1 MFSSYHVHMSM
12 TKLTVFDIS
21 GVPSVRC
28 IVLILAIIG
37 AGCAQVSRTT
47 APSLDDEFNLFLQWF
62 PGEYDNHEQHW
73 QDKLDQVE
81 QVHEH
86 LHHIFYRVD
95 APAIGE
101 NTFFVQQ
108 YMDGDPANVY
118 RRRFYSFSLDPIEQA
133 IRLDIYSFSD
143 EDKYAD
149 AHLTPDVFADL
160 TRAALVER
168 PGCEVYWKFEVD
180 YFHGYMK
187 EKACSVIS
195 ARSGKRIFITDD
207 LRLTADEIWIR
218 DEAFFEDGSRVFG
231 NAAGIHHKNR
241 KVQYYSGWAGVSS
254 EGPAMALEDSNWTAT
269 NGEWGFSGDLDSFG
283 RFVIHNEGQIVP
295 IPAKDGSPTGFSVQ
309 LAKLTYQNTTVP
321 ILTLKI
327 LEDATGKTLV
337 YSWTKTAADRIGIN
351 ARWVQSG
358 LTLQAGQPS
367 YGFNTA
373 TDKESD

>member
-1 MFSSYHVHMSM
+1 MNGFG
-12 TKLTVFDIS
+12 S
-21 GVPSVRC
+21 GRAPGR
-28 IVLILAIIG
+28 LILARHLLVLLPLMFSG
-37 AGCAQVSRTT
+37 GCAGLPGQSVVS
-47 APSLDDEFNLFLQWF
+47 LEDDFNLFLQWF

-73 QDKLDQVE
+73 QDKLDQAE

-95 APAIGE
+95 APAVGKH
-101 NTFFVQQ
+101 TFFVQQ
-108 YMDGDPANVY
+108 YMDGDPSNVY
-118 RRRFYSFSLDPIEQA
+118 RRRLYSFSLDPVENA
-133 IRLDIYSFSD
+133 IRLDIYSYAD

-149 AHLTPDVFADL
+149 AHLNPGVFNSLRKDE
-160 TRAALVER
+160 LVER
-168 PGCEVYWKFEVD
+168 PGCEVYWTFETD

-187 EKACSVIS
+187 DKACSLVS
-195 ARSGKRIFITDD
+195 ERSGKRIFVTDD

-254 EGPAMALEDSNWTAT
+254 AGPAMALDDGNWALTD
-269 NGEWGFSGDLDSFG
+269 GEWGFAGDLDNFG
-283 RFVIHNEGQIVP
+283 RFVIHNEGQVVP
-295 IPAKDGSPTGFSVQ
+295 IPAKDGSPSGYSVQ

-327 LEDATGKTLV
+327 REDSTGKTLA

-358 LTLQAGQPS
+358 LTLRPGQPS
-367 YGFNTA
+367 YGFSTA
-373 TDKESD
+373 DDSSDKERNDE